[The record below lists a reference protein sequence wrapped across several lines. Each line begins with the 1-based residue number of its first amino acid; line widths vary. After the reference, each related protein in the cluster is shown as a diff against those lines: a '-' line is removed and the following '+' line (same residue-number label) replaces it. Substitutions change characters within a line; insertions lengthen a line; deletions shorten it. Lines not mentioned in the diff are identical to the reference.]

1 MYFVN
6 ENECTKA
13 VKDALKSHRD
23 AIYELAEAAIRLC
36 NEDADLDLVAEGI
49 VEYLCDTV
57 WYNSDE
63 EPDPDVADMRARA
76 EYENVYVDMAKE
88 HGLF

>member
-1 MYFVN
+1 MHFTSEGRCN
-6 ENECTKA
+6 EVVKA
-13 VKDALKSHRD
+13 AVMPHKDAV
-23 AIYELAEAAIRLC
+23 YELARSVIGLC
-36 NEDADLDLVAEGI
+36 NDDTDVDLVAAGI
-49 VEYLCDTV
+49 VECLCETV

-63 EPDPDVADMRARA
+63 EPDPDMADMRARA